1 MKKFN
6 LSILALS
13 LLLITACTKD
23 SSENAEGSELL
34 PHPKITLSA
43 EEWISI
49 AYDNPKEISEEDIK
63 TILDNFL
70 KQEYVAP
77 KYQTR
82 TGADISSLNQT
93 KKYGLAEKMSVAAT
107 KNGEAT
113 NIDCTISEYEF
124 ELNGEK
130 HRVIVS
136 TDERYPKV
144 VALIKVDESNG
155 TGISGYCE
163 NMPKQ
168 DASEIMLNL
177 SYEAVYRHLC
187 EIEAIRDS
195 LRDKTLLKISQKLNE
210 PIQNISFDKIKLDI
224 NINGNDMPSTRSMA
238 IDFPTDQIISGCWPL
253 VEVTWFGSNSP
264 VASGYMPYYWDTNR
278 VSPFDGVTAILHILS
293 VIQPAIT
300 IPAKSYEGH
309 GYKSSMSIDWNLL
322 TKSEYLLSSDTE
334 RKKEMAGRLFR
345 MINDDL
351 GLKFKGTSATGYH
364 ITNGT
369 TNYIPSNFLKVLQ
382 KYIACNSVTSYNL
395 ATILNSLGRARP
407 IFVNSNDWGDK
418 FVIDGYLKTR
428 STSGINSTYLHLKFG
443 DSNNLYGGYYL
454 VNADS
459 SLDIDYGYDC
469 ITYSN
474 KLKIIPECRPK

>member
-1 MKKFN
+1 MKKIN
-6 LSILALS
+6 SSILALS
-13 LLLITACTKD
+13 FLLITACTKD
-23 SSENAEGSELL
+23 SSENAEGTELL
-34 PHPKITLSA
+34 PTPKITLSA

-82 TGADISSLNQT
+82 TGTDISSLNQT
-93 KKYGLAEKMSVAAT
+93 KKYGLAKKMSIAKARS
-107 KNGEAT
+107 GEVSD
-113 NIDCTISEYEF
+113 IDCTISEYEF

-136 TDERYPKV
+136 SDERYPKV
-144 VALIKVDESNG
+144 VALIKVDESNS
-155 TGISGYCE
+155 TDISCYCE

-177 SYEAVYRHLC
+177 SLEAVYRHLC

-195 LRDKTLLKISQKLNE
+195 LRDKTLLKISQKLNKR
-210 PIQNISFDKIKLDI
+210 IQDISFDKIKFDI
-224 NINGNDMPSTRSMA
+224 NINDNDMPSTRSMA
-238 IDFPTDQIISGCWPL
+238 IDFPTDQVISGCWPL
-253 VEVTWFGSNSP
+253 VEVTWFGYNNP
-264 VASGYMPYYWDTNR
+264 VTSGYMPYFWDTNR
-278 VSPFDGVTAILHILS
+278 ISPYDGVTAILHILS
-293 VIQPAIT
+293 VIQPSIT
-300 IPAKSYEGH
+300 IPARSYEGH
-309 GYKSSMSIDWNLL
+309 GYKSSMSIDWSLL
-322 TKSEYLLSSDTE
+322 TQSEYLLSSDTE

-345 MINDDL
+345 LINDDL
-351 GLKFKGTSATGYH
+351 GLKFKGTSDIGYRL
-364 ITNGT
+364 TNGP
-369 TNYIPSNFLKVLQ
+369 TNYIPSNFIKVLQ

-395 ATILNSLGRARP
+395 VTILNSLGRARP
-407 IFVNSNDWGDK
+407 IFVNSNEWGDK

-443 DSNNLYGGYYL
+443 ENNDRHGGYYL

-474 KLKIIPECRPK
+474 TLKIIPECRPK